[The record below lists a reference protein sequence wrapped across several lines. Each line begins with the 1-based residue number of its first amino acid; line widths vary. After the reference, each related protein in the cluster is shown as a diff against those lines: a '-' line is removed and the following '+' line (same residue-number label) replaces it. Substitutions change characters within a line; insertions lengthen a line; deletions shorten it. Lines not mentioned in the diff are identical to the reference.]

1 MLSLLELG
9 VFQVLK
15 VNKSA
20 NNQISLTVEQIN
32 AIKLERRIKGVHS
45 MFNDNLIVVCRDHLK
60 RMIKF
65 NGDRIEWI
73 DSYNEQ

>member
-1 MLSLLELG
+1 MLRFWNL
-9 VFQVLK
+9 VFFFLLK

-32 AIKLERRIKGVHS
+32 AIKLESRIIDVHS
-45 MFNDNLIVVCRDHLK
+45 MFNGNLIVVCRDHLK